1 MVEPITEIVLEAP
14 AGLIR
19 IRCTCEDG
27 KVTSVEFE
35 NQPAF
40 AYEIGVPLELEGY
53 PTLTVDVAWGGMA
66 YVLADAAELGIGLT
80 ADEARELCDLG
91 QRLKTAAAEQIPVVH
106 PTNPEF
112 AGITQTEIVGPLA
125 RRDGVLTARNAV
137 IVSPGRLDR
146 SPCGTGTSARLSV
159 LHAKGLID
167 VGEPFIHESVIGS
180 QFTSRIDRLTT
191 VGNYDAVI
199 PRVAG
204 QAFIT
209 ELSQVGLDPP
219 TPTRPATHCP
229 IPGPARRNRQSLVV
243 STRHLTGQL
252 CVRGRCFHPETE
264 EAAKQDAS
272 TSPTSRP
279 GWQPGP
285 PRSPK
290 KQSDGPNRGH
300 RSVTTSVPFEQV
312 QARDRKAITQPVLI
326 ANGIEGIMIPAIAS
340 YTAIGHLQNAKL
352 VLYSGSGE
360 EFLFQHA
367 KDFATEVTNFLST
380 WQNST
385 CTSSSPPL

>member
-1 MVEPITEIVLEAP
+1 MCVTTALLETGMIRMVEPITEVVLEAP

-80 ADEARELCDLG
+80 PDEARELCDLG
-91 QRLKTAAAEQIPVVH
+91 QLLKTAAAEQIPVVH

-159 LHAKGLID
+159 LQAKGLID

-191 VGNYDAVI
+191 VGSYDAV
-199 PRVAG
+199 
-204 QAFIT
+204 
-209 ELSQVGLDPP
+209 DPP
-219 TPTRPATHCP
+219 GRRSSVHHRTQPGRTRS
-229 IPGPARRNRQSLVV
+229 RRPLPHRLHAV
-243 STRHLTGQL
+243 RHLAGHATDRL
-252 CVRGRCFHPETE
+252 
-264 EAAKQDAS
+264 D
-272 TSPTSRP
+272 
-279 GWQPGP
+279 
-285 PRSPK
+285 
-290 KQSDGPNRGH
+290 QSACAG
-300 RSVTTSVPFEQV
+300 
-312 QARDRKAITQPVLI
+312 ARV
-326 ANGIEGIMIPAIAS
+326 
-340 YTAIGHLQNAKL
+340 
-352 VLYSGSGE
+352 
-360 EFLFQHA
+360 
-367 KDFATEVTNFLST
+367 
-380 WQNST
+380 
-385 CTSSSPPL
+385 TSSDMPWCGGSSTGKLCRSSTVPRGVR